1 MTINDFIKQI
11 RELFGDIE
19 YKATSNSG
27 QVFKSRSYDEKNAQ
41 TYTKKQTRNYK

>member
-1 MTINDFIKQI
+1 MTVNDFIKQI

-27 QVFKSRSYDEKNAQ
+27 QVFKSRGYDEKNTQINA
-41 TYTKKQTRNYK
+41 KKQNRYNK